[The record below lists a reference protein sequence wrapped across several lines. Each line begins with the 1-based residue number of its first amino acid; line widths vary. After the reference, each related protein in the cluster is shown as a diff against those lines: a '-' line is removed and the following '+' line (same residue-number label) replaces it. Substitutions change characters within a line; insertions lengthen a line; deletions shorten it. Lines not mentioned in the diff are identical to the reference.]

1 MFLLVVLSLI
11 RSGITGLLQLGSV
24 HGGGGGVAA
33 DLHVLVP
40 HSLQALVHQAET
52 DTGLV
57 GQAGAHRDRTANIS
71 QIEFRLRVINIKYIS
86 NRLICYSSKHSAKL
100 ALKST
105 KNFLY
110 YIDILLLLSA
120 TVGHGK
126 IGGKIRR
133 PEPG

>member
-1 MFLLVVLSLI
+1 MFLLVVLRLSLI

-57 GQAGAHRDRTANIS
+57 GQAGAHRGGTANIS
-71 QIEFRLRVINIKYIS
+71 QIEFRFRVINIKY
-86 NRLICYSSKHSAKL
+86 K
-100 ALKST
+100 
-105 KNFLY
+105 
-110 YIDILLLLSA
+110 
-120 TVGHGK
+120 
-126 IGGKIRR
+126 
-133 PEPG
+133 